1 VTSRRPK
8 AKRPNIDFSHE
19 ALASCFADEPQRG
32 QSTVAVT
39 DKPTL
44 GSIPQNLMER
54 IVAWDNMLKAWK
66 KVRANGGAPGPD
78 RVTINELPDYFY
90 QHWPRIRRQL
100 LEGTYDPGTAR
111 RKTIP
116 KQDGG
121 ERNLAI
127 PNVIERLIQQAILQ
141 VLTPI
146 FDPDFSESS
155 FGYRPNRSAHG
166 AIKQIQHTI
175 RQGYRHCV
183 DMDLSKFFDRAQ
195 HDVLM
200 ARVARKVHDKR
211 LLQLIGR
218 YLRAGVMV
226 EGLIQ
231 ASHEGTGQGNPLSPL
246 LANILLDDFDKVLE
260 ARGLKFVR
268 YADDILVFAKTAIAA
283 RRVFHSVSR
292 YLTGKLKLVVNL
304 QKSRI
309 CSTDGVEF
317 VGFQFHGYG
326 GQIRVTPKNM
336 KKFKQRSRALLNRN
350 QGKSTRHRLLELN
363 RYLRGW
369 IGYFALDQR
378 QSEFGKLDKW
388 LRRRLRACIWKQWR
402 NPRTR
407 VQKLKQL
414 GVREHEAYCHG
425 FSRKGPWR
433 MSKTIGL
440 SMALP
445 TQWLTE
451 LGLLSLS
458 DLWSLLAPLR
468 RTA

>member
-1 VTSRRPK
+1 
-8 AKRPNIDFSHE
+8 
-19 ALASCFADEPQRG
+19 
-32 QSTVAVT
+32 
-39 DKPTL
+39 
-44 GSIPQNLMER
+44 
-54 IVAWDNMLKAWK
+54 LK
-66 KVRANGGAPGPD
+66 V
-78 RVTINELPDYFY
+78 
-90 QHWPRIRRQL
+90 
-100 LEGTYDPGTAR
+100 
-111 RKTIP
+111 
-116 KQDGG
+116 
-121 ERNLAI
+121 
-127 PNVIERLIQQAILQ
+127 
-141 VLTPI
+141 
-146 FDPDFSESS
+146 
-155 FGYRPNRSAHG
+155 
-166 AIKQIQHTI
+166 
-175 RQGYRHCV
+175 
-183 DMDLSKFFDRAQ
+183 
-195 HDVLM
+195 
-200 ARVARKVHDKR
+200 
-211 LLQLIGR
+211 
-218 YLRAGVMV
+218 
-226 EGLIQ
+226 
-231 ASHEGTGQGNPLSPL
+231 
-246 LANILLDDFDKVLE
+246 
-260 ARGLKFVR
+260 VR
-268 YADDILVFAKTAIAA
+268 YADDFLVFAKTAIAA
-283 RRVFHSVSR
+283 RRVFRSVSR

-326 GQIRVTPKNM
+326 GQIRVSPKNI

-350 QGKSTRHRLLELN
+350 HGKSTRRRLLELN

-407 VQKLKQL
+407 IQKLKQL

-440 SMALP
+440 SMALT

-458 DLWSLLAPLR
+458 DLWNQLAPLR

>member
-1 VTSRRPK
+1 
-8 AKRPNIDFSHE
+8 
-19 ALASCFADEPQRG
+19 
-32 QSTVAVT
+32 
-39 DKPTL
+39 
-44 GSIPQNLMER
+44 MER
-54 IVAWDNMLKAWK
+54 IVAWDNMLTAWK

-78 RVTINELPDYFY
+78 GVTINELPDYFY
-90 QHWPRIRRQL
+90 QHWPNIRRQL
-100 LEGTYDPGTAR
+100 LEGTYDPGPAR

-127 PNVIERLIQQAILQ
+127 PNVIERLIQQAISQ

-166 AIKQIQHTI
+166 AIKQIQRTI

-195 HDVLM
+195 HDVLL

-211 LLQLIGR
+211 LLRLIGR

-231 ASHEGTGQGNPLSPL
+231 ASHEGTAQGSPLSPL

-268 YADDILVFAKTAIAA
+268 YADDFLVFAKTAIAA
-283 RRVFHSVSR
+283 ERVFRSVSR

-304 QKSRI
+304 QKSRT

-326 GQIRVTPKNM
+326 GQIRVSPKNM

-350 QGKSTRHRLLELN
+350 HGKSTRHRLLELN

-407 VQKLKQL
+407 IQKLKQL

-440 SMALP
+440 SMALT

-458 DLWSLLAPLR
+458 DLWSQLAPLR